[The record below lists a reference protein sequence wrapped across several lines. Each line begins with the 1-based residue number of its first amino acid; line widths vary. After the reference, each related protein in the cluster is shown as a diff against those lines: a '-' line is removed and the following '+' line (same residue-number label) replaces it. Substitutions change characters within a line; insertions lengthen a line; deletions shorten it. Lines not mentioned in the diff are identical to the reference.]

1 MSLEEAIK
9 HLEEELEIK
18 EDWSCVAC
26 KEDHQQ
32 LLEWLK
38 ELQSIK
44 SVEPSEALDY
54 MKSLF
59 ECWKNLAEKDNLETK
74 EIELEKYIFKENY
87 DAIKQSLLKTQEQ
100 EKVLSIITK
109 KNIDMFELKI
119 SKEVEKYNAVV
130 KRPFDILTQEE
141 FDLLKRYLR

>member
-9 HLEEELEIK
+9 YLEEELEIK
-18 EDWSCVAC
+18 KDWSCVAC

-44 SVEPSEALDY
+44 SVEPSEAL
-54 MKSLF
+54 K
-59 ECWKNLAEKDNLETK
+59 WLERYRIHIMFNTK
-74 EIELEKYIFKENY
+74 VVE
-87 DAIKQSLLKTQEQ
+87 DALLKAQEQ

-109 KNIDMFELKI
+109 KNIDIFELKI
-119 SKEVEKYNAVV
+119 SKKIEKYNAVV
-130 KRPFDILTQEE
+130 KRPFDTLTQEE
-141 FDLLKRYLR
+141 FKLLKEYFKYE